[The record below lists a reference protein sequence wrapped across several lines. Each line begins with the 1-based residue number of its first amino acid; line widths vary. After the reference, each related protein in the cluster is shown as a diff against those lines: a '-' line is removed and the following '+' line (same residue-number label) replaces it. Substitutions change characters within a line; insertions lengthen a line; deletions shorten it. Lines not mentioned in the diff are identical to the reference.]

1 MARIKARELAFKLVF
16 EDLFGIHTAKELFG
30 RLFEEEKDFKAIN
43 QEDIEYIEWVR
54 STVGEHAAQIDQI
67 IAKYAVGWTIDRLD
81 KVDLSIMRLAI
92 CEILYRDDV
101 TKAIAINAAVDLAKE
116 YASDNSPAFINGILG
131 AAAKEI

>member
-30 RLFEEEKDFKAIN
+30 GLFEEEKDFKAIN
-43 QEDIEYIEWVR
+43 QEDIQYIEWVR
-54 STVGEHAAQIDQI
+54 STVGEHSEEIDQI

-81 KVDLSIMRLAI
+81 KVDLSILRLAV
-92 CEILYRDDV
+92 CEMLYRDDV

-131 AAAKEI
+131 AVAKEI